1 MPRLS
6 RTLPLVSSVLL
17 LLACGGLGS
26 GSEDAPGKAGSTD
39 APAEDCS
46 DKPSV
51 DLSGPLKQWE
61 GTHKG
66 LAMVGKSGEATL
78 EIRAETQT
86 VVVTAADGTVFE
98 DRYDPS
104 QCDTASVGTDEYQ
117 MILAMHEDDRLM
129 TLGIAPADGNV
140 YGMRVSVED
149 ASGTLMGAVFS
160 AERVE

>member
-1 MPRLS
+1 MAGE
-6 RTLPLVSSVLL
+6 T
-17 LLACGGLGS
+17 
-26 GSEDAPGKAGSTD
+26 EDAPGNAGSTD

-117 MILAMHEDDRLM
+117 MTLAMHEDDRLM

-140 YGMRVSVED
+140 YGMRVSIED
-149 ASGTLMGAVFS
+149 DSGPLMAAVFS
-160 AERVE
+160 AERAE

>member
-1 MPRLS
+1 MPHLS

-46 DKPSV
+46 DTKTV
-51 DLSGPLKQWE
+51 DLSAPLTQWE
-61 GTHKG
+61 GTHQG
-66 LAMVGKSGEATL
+66 LAMVGKSGDATL
-78 EIRAETQT
+78 EIRADTQT

-98 DRYDPS
+98 DRYDPA
-104 QCDTASVGTDEYQ
+104 QCDTASAGPDEYQ
-117 MILAMHEDDRLM
+117 MTLAMHEDDRLM
-129 TLGIAPADGNV
+129 TLGIAPTDGNV
-140 YGMRVSVED
+140 YGMRVSIED
-149 ASGTLMGAVFS
+149 DSGPLMGAVFS

>member
-6 RTLPLVSSVLL
+6 RTLPLVSSVLV

-26 GSEDAPGKAGSTD
+26 NSEDAPGNAGSTD

-46 DKPSV
+46 DKKAV
-51 DLSGPLKQWE
+51 DLSGPLTQGE
-61 GTHKG
+61 GTHQG

-78 EIRAETQT
+78 EIRADTQT

-104 QCDTASVGTDEYQ
+104 QCDTASVGPDEYQ
-117 MILAMHEDDRLM
+117 MTLAMHEDDRLM
-129 TLGIAPADGNV
+129 TLGIAPADGSV
-140 YGMRVSVED
+140 YGMRVSIED
-149 ASGTLMGAVFS
+149 DSGPLMAAVFS
-160 AERVE
+160 AERAE